1 VGEPVEGST
10 QRHRHQLRR
19 AHQPGGGQL
28 EMKTART
35 QPTVTETL
43 PVVALYEAAVAN
55 ALPKQVLNNGLPGE
69 GAAILGLA
77 PAAPGVVGASPATTA
92 IVSGG
97 SVTGKVVVAATG
109 PLFMQP
115 STVQAAA
122 SPQVSQPN
130 LVSVDVVPDH
140 VYEIVDIQNGW
151 IGLRNP
157 WGTNSGNDK
166 QAQTA
171 SGVFYVNQATF
182 NQMFGVVTVSEPP
195 K

>member
-1 VGEPVEGST
+1 
-10 QRHRHQLRR
+10 
-19 AHQPGGGQL
+19 
-28 EMKTART
+28 MKTART